1 MMNLET
7 APTKCSL
14 VNPFDAYCRISL
26 KTSIGKLL
34 KSSEGDVFGMSM
46 PEHVLVKVAGENV
59 FNIGKVGANA
69 AISMKR
75 RIIESGKDN
84 G

>member
-1 MMNLET
+1 MVVFGE
-7 APTKCSL
+7 
-14 VNPFDAYCRISL
+14 L
-26 KTSIGKLL
+26 KN
-34 KSSEGDVFGMSM
+34 VFGMSM

-59 FNIGKVGANA
+59 FYADIGKVGANA